1 MNRVYVFTINPVPK
15 GRPKFST
22 VGGFPRAVT
31 PSKTR
36 RFEKQ
41 IAILA
46 TELNIKNNWKSI
58 TGIPIKVE
66 IIFFLERPKHIPKN
80 RKLPMVKPDLDNL
93 YKSVTDA
100 LNEIVWEDDN
110 LICEAQIKKEY
121 SSDKAFIV
129 LNLEAIE

>member
-1 MNRVYVFTINPVPK
+1 MNRVYVFTISPVPK

-46 TELNIKNNWKSI
+46 TELNIKKNWKPI
-58 TGIPIKVE
+58 TGKPIKVE
-66 IIFFLERPKHIPKN
+66 IIFFLERPEHIPKS
-80 RKLPMVKPDLDNL
+80 RTLPIVKPDLDNL

-129 LNLEAIE
+129 LNLEVIE

>member
-1 MNRVYVFTINPVPK
+1 MNRVYVFTISPVPK

-46 TELNIKNNWKSI
+46 TELNIKKNWKPI
-58 TGIPIKVE
+58 TGKPIKVE
-66 IIFFLERPKHIPKN
+66 IIFFLERPKHIPKS
-80 RKLPMVKPDLDNL
+80 RTLPIVKPDLDNL

-129 LNLEAIE
+129 LNLEVIE